1 MLSKTHTGR
10 FRPKNFKKYK
20 GDSTKVYYR
29 SSWERR
35 FMVFCDE
42 SPNIVQWSSEELV
55 IPYRSPVDR
64 KVHRYFPDFFIKKVT
79 RDGTI
84 VCEVIEVKPKRQLSP
99 PKKPQRQTKRYLNEV
114 VTYAIN
120 QEKFRAAEEYCKDR
134 KFNFRIL
141 TEDHL
146 T

>member
-1 MLSKTHTGR
+1 
-10 FRPKNFKKYK
+10 
-20 GDSTKVYYR
+20 
-29 SSWERR
+29 
-35 FMVFCDE
+35 
-42 SPNIVQWSSEELV
+42 
-55 IPYRSPVDR
+55 
-64 KVHRYFPDFFIKKVT
+64 
-79 RDGTI
+79 
-84 VCEVIEVKPKRQLSP
+84 VIEVKPKRQLSP

>member
-1 MLSKTHTGR
+1 
-10 FRPKNFKKYK
+10 
-20 GDSTKVYYR
+20 
-29 SSWERR
+29 
-35 FMVFCDE
+35 MVFCDE

-99 PKKPQRQTKRYLNEV
+99 PKKPQRQTKKYLNEV

-120 QEKFRAAEEYCKDR
+120 QEKFRAAQEYCKDR

>member
-1 MLSKTHTGR
+1 MQSKIQTGR
-10 FRPKNFKKYK
+10 FKPKNFKKYK

-99 PKKPQRQTKRYLNEV
+99 PKKPQRQTKKYLNEV
-114 VTYAIN
+114 VTYAVN
-120 QEKFRAAEEYCKDR
+120 QEKFRAAQEYCRDR

>member
-1 MLSKTHTGR
+1 MHSKTHTGR

-99 PKKPQRQTKRYLNEV
+99 PKKPQRQTKKYLNEV
-114 VTYAIN
+114 VTYAVN
-120 QEKFRAAEEYCKDR
+120 QEKFRAAQEYCRDR

>member
-1 MLSKTHTGR
+1 MQSKTHTGR

-114 VTYAIN
+114 VTNAIN
-120 QEKFRAAEEYCKDR
+120 QEKFRAAEEQFKDR
-134 KFNFRIL
+134 KFNIRIL